1 MIAEKIIRKD
11 LSTIAEQV
19 MSATDY
25 IAKDFDR
32 FGNSKVEYIG
42 SRNLYGNN
50 YADMQLEM
58 IMTAQTSKK
67 AKKPIEHWVLSYRKN
82 ENPTPQDLQ
91 QAIDVFLKL
100 SKLSSFIRRS

>member
-1 MIAEKIIRKD
+1 MIAEKIVRRD

-32 FGNSKVEYIG
+32 FGNNKVEYIG

-67 AKKPIEHWVLSYRKN
+67 AKKFPISL
-82 ENPTPQDLQ
+82 
-91 QAIDVFLKL
+91 
-100 SKLSSFIRRS
+100 